1 MVAAPARSRLFFV
14 ARVKNMETGM
24 MVGVVMV
31 GPVVLSIAVL
41 LGASE
46 DWLRQFAELV
56 RSLGRPM

>member
-1 MVAAPARSRLFFV
+1 
-14 ARVKNMETGM
+14 METGM

-31 GPVVLSIAVL
+31 SPVVLSIAIL

-46 DWLRQFAELV
+46 DWLQRFAELV